1 MLEDLSG
8 SGLVRTQDIS
18 SIPSDPR
25 WVAGRRGVTV
35 EDRGAET
42 RVFEVFM
49 GLGIDAD
56 YVAHTRSRLTKQPCG
71 LKLGSRDVLIV
82 TVSPI

>member
-25 WVAGRRGVTV
+25 WVVGRRGVTV

-42 RVFEVFM
+42 RVFVVFI
-49 GLGIDAD
+49 G
-56 YVAHTRSRLTKQPCG
+56 
-71 LKLGSRDVLIV
+71 
-82 TVSPI
+82 

>member
-1 MLEDLSG
+1 MPEDLSG

-42 RVFEVFM
+42 RVFEVFI
-49 GLGIDAD
+49 G
-56 YVAHTRSRLTKQPCG
+56 
-71 LKLGSRDVLIV
+71 
-82 TVSPI
+82 